1 MKQSI
6 FKLIKSRQS
15 IRTYSKDPIN
25 STVLDKIQNY
35 IDEVNNPFNK
45 KIHIKIINSDNYH
58 KEKLG
63 TYGVIKNPNY
73 FLVAYCEDKPFCLE
87 ALGYTFEKVI
97 LYCTSLDL
105 GTVWLG
111 GTFNKGKFAK
121 AVDLPDGYILPVVSP
136 IGYHGSRR
144 SPIGFMIG
152 NNHNKREPFS
162 KLFHKEDFYTPMAK
176 RQAGI
181 YGDALEAVRLA
192 PSSRNSQPWRVVLDD
207 DGLHFYTTK
216 NRDMNKI
223 DMGIALC
230 HLDCVLEE
238 QRVKGRFKILNPE
251 IKTDYEYVISW
262 VPDKYF

>member
-1 MKQSI
+1 M
-6 FKLIKSRQS
+6 
-15 IRTYSKDPIN
+15 
-25 STVLDKIQNY
+25 
-35 IDEVNNPFNK
+35 
-45 KIHIKIINSDNYH
+45 
-58 KEKLG
+58 
-63 TYGVIKNPNY
+63 
-73 FLVAYCEDKPFCLE
+73 
-87 ALGYTFEKVI
+87 
-97 LYCTSLDL
+97 
-105 GTVWLG
+105 
-111 GTFNKGKFAK
+111 
-121 AVDLPDGYILPVVSP
+121 PVVSP
-136 IGYHGSRR
+136 IGYHGNRR